1 MKKILRDNKGSISAL
16 VVISVLLYSIVLT
29 TAFMKA
35 SGKRRI
41 QIQSQILA
49 KETYEKQLDNLD
61 EIRDEINGGSSGYV
75 KKNTEVTYPDGKVWI
90 PEGFRI
96 SKDSAST
103 VQGGVV
109 IEDKDGNQFVWV
121 PVATLA
127 DYKRTAYS
135 RQVATEETD
144 TATNSIKINYNS
156 SNSSYFT
163 EALPEDEKASVERY
177 KGFYIGRYEA
187 GDKENTEA
195 KKLRS
200 SNDVTKTVTIKA
212 NQAPYN
218 NVTRTQAISLA
229 EGFAT
234 KQGYKAKTK
243 LVSSYAWDTTIEF
256 LQKVNSDYGNSSE
269 EGNYTDTTFS
279 YTDITGAS
287 KTKKKNSSVLIPTG
301 QTTPVCNIYDM
312 GGNVVEWTTEFYS
325 HTYYTC
331 AYRGGSCDRRFDSDP
346 AGYRMY
352 NSDYGG
358 DYNGFRIA
366 LFLTEVPEV
375 ATAETAPYFPDN
387 TFTKKEGTIDT
398 GLVIQDASGN
408 EYVWVVV
415 PKSLYNNTVY
425 NLNNAKKP
433 SSSTDYANIE
443 YCLQQYTATYK
454 IDGWSDTHAGDTAN
468 VGWLTSDEYTELK
481 NSMLKSV
488 YENGGFYVGRY
499 EAGID
504 TTTGTNRTSEGP
516 TNSDGKYTIEGMP
529 TPVTKADAYPYTYVT
544 RTQAQNL
551 ARNVNSGTKTSSL
564 MFGVQWDLVL
574 AFMSKDTAKIIS
586 TDDLTSNSTK
596 IGNYSNA
603 TFQLSQTG
611 KYATSSYGT
620 LSSTWNPS
628 TTATTNFVDSSRN
641 KLAESGGN
649 GILVTTGTSEKNKVM
664 NIYDI
669 AGNVCE
675 WTLELTSYT
684 GIPCAVR
691 GGDYFGVGS
700 SGPAALR
707 GFEDADRSDLRF
719 GFRVSLF

>member
-1 MKKILRDNKGSISAL
+1 MKTKEMKGITLVAL
-16 VVISVLLYSIVLT
+16 VVTIVVLL
-29 TAFMKA
+29 
-35 SGKRRI
+35 
-41 QIQSQILA
+41 ILA
-49 KETYEKQLDNLD
+49 GVSINLVLGDNGIIAKAKEAQRKSAEASQNDLIGMNELAQQLEEK
-61 EIRDEINGGSSGYV
+61 INGSTGSGSG
-75 KKNTEVTYPDGKVWI
+75 N
-90 PEGFRI
+90 
-96 SKDSAST
+96 
-103 VQGGVV
+103 GG
-109 IEDKDGNQFVWV
+109 
-121 PVATLA
+121 A
-127 DYKRTAYS
+127 
-135 RQVATEETD
+135 
-144 TATNSIKINYNS
+144 
-156 SNSSYFT
+156 
-163 EALPEDEKASVERY
+163 
-177 KGFYIGRYEA
+177 
-187 GDKENTEA
+187 
-195 KKLRS
+195 
-200 SNDVTKTVTIKA
+200 
-212 NQAPYN
+212 
-218 NVTRTQAISLA
+218 
-229 EGFAT
+229 
-234 KQGYKAKTK
+234 
-243 LVSSYAWDTTIEF
+243 
-256 LQKVNSDYGNSSE
+256 
-269 EGNYTDTTFS
+269 
-279 YTDITGAS
+279 
-287 KTKKKNSSVLIPTG
+287 
-301 QTTPVCNIYDM
+301 
-312 GGNVVEWTTEFYS
+312 
-325 HTYYTC
+325 
-331 AYRGGSCDRRFDSDP
+331 GGSGAGTKVP
-346 AGYRMY
+346 A
-352 NSDYGG
+352 
-358 DYNGFRIA
+358 
-366 LFLTEVPEV
+366 EE
-375 ATAETAPYFPDN
+375 TAETAPYFPDN

-415 PKSLYNNTVY
+415 PKSLYNNTNY
-425 NLNNAKKP
+425 NSNNTKKP

-443 YCLQQYTATYK
+443 YCLQQYTATYR

-499 EAGID
+499 EAGI
-504 TTTGTNRTSEGP
+504 GTNRTSN
-516 TNSDGKYTIEGMP
+516 TDKNSEEKYITP
-529 TPVTKADAYPYTYVT
+529 STAPVTKADAYPYTYVT

-551 ARNVNSGTKTSSL
+551 ASNVNSGTKTSSL